1 MQTDDYKTKINK
13 ANDLQE
19 ALDQDGAKVSSQKTG
34 FSNGFQMSKDQ
45 QSNAPS
51 DKNNSS
57 SFGKGFSMNQSTPAS

>member
-34 FSNGFQMSKDQ
+34 FSNGFQMSKD
-45 QSNAPS
+45 
-51 DKNNSS
+51 
-57 SFGKGFSMNQSTPAS
+57 